1 MTEKNDLNLKT
12 IPVSKYMTKNV
23 ITATAD
29 QTIQSICTL
38 MHENNIG
45 SVVIV
50 RRVVDGLKLIGIIT
64 ERDIIH
70 QIGKVD
76 LFSTQSSVRE
86 LMSSSGDKDLI
97 TTSSD
102 TSVSDAISIMHA
114 NNIRRLPIIDNNDKG
129 MIGIITD
136 KDILKIILR
145 ISGITT
151 SYYIP
156 STFNVAFEERQGEN
170 KSNNFRNS

>member
-1 MTEKNDLNLKT
+1 MTEKDNLNLKT

-29 QTIQSICTL
+29 RTIQSICIL

-50 RRVVDGLKLIGIIT
+50 RRVVDGLKPIGIIT

-76 LFSTQSSVRE
+76 LFTTQSSVRE
-86 LMSSSGDKDLI
+86 LMSGSGNRDLI
-97 TTSSD
+97 TISSD
-102 TSVSDAISIMHA
+102 TSVSDAISTMHA

-136 KDILKIILR
+136 KDILKTILR
-145 ISGITT
+145 ISGFTT

-156 STFNVAFEERQGEN
+156 STFNVAFEERQEEN
-170 KSNNFRNS
+170 KK

>member
-1 MTEKNDLNLKT
+1 
-12 IPVSKYMTKNV
+12 MTKNV

-29 QTIQSICTL
+29 QTIQSICIL

-50 RRVVDGLKLIGIIT
+50 RRVVDGLKPIGIIT

-76 LFSTQSSVRE
+76 LFTTQSSVRE
-86 LMSSSGDKDLI
+86 LMSGSGNRHLI
-97 TTSSD
+97 TISSD
-102 TSVSDAISIMHA
+102 TSVSDAISTMHA

-129 MIGIITD
+129 MMMLTVTVVRQSAMNKNTITV
-136 KDILKIILR
+136 
-145 ISGITT
+145 T
-151 SYYIP
+151 SIMP
-156 STFNVAFEERQGEN
+156 SVRLCNTVCCA
-170 KSNNFRNS
+170 KSMRLVRS

>member
-1 MTEKNDLNLKT
+1 MTEKDNLNT
-12 IPVSKYMTKNV
+12 IPVSKYMTKNIV
-23 ITATAD
+23 TATVD
-29 QTIQSICTL
+29 QTIQSICSL
-38 MHENNIG
+38 MHKNNIG

-50 RRVVDGLKLIGIIT
+50 RRLVDGLKPIGIIT

-70 QIGKVD
+70 QIGKVE
-76 LFSTQSSVRE
+76 LFTTQSSVRE
-86 LMSSSGDKDLI
+86 LMTGSDEKDLI
-97 TTSSD
+97 TITSD
-102 TSVSDAISIMHA
+102 TSVSDAISTMHA
-114 NNIRRLPIIDNNDKG
+114 NNIRRLPIIDNKDKK

-156 STFNVAFEERQGEN
+156 STFNVAFEERQEEN
-170 KSNNFRNS
+170 KSNNFRNP

>member
-1 MTEKNDLNLKT
+1 MTEKTNLNT

-23 ITATAD
+23 ITATAE

-50 RRVVDGLKLIGIIT
+50 RRAIDGLKPIGIIT

-70 QIGKVD
+70 QIGKME

-86 LMSSSGDKDLI
+86 LMTSSGNKDLVTI
-97 TTSSD
+97 TSD
-102 TSVSDAISIMHA
+102 TPLSDAISTMHA
-114 NNIRRLPIIDNNDKG
+114 NNIRRLPIIDNKDKI
-129 MIGIITD
+129 MIGIITE
-136 KDILKIILR
+136 KDILKIYSR
-145 ISGITT
+145 
-151 SYYIP
+151 
-156 STFNVAFEERQGEN
+156 
-170 KSNNFRNS
+170 

>member
-1 MTEKNDLNLKT
+1 MTEKINLNT

-23 ITATAD
+23 ITATAE
-29 QTIQSICTL
+29 QTIQYICTL

-50 RRVVDGLKLIGIIT
+50 RRAIDGLKPIGIIT

-70 QIGKVD
+70 QIGKME

-86 LMSSSGDKDLI
+86 LMTSSGNKDLVTI
-97 TTSSD
+97 TSD
-102 TSVSDAISIMHA
+102 TSLSDAISTMHA
-114 NNIRRLPIIDNNDKG
+114 NNIRRLPIIDNKDKI

-136 KDILKIILR
+136 KDILKIYSR
-145 ISGITT
+145 
-151 SYYIP
+151 
-156 STFNVAFEERQGEN
+156 
-170 KSNNFRNS
+170 

>member
-1 MTEKNDLNLKT
+1 MTEKNNLNLKT

-29 QTIQSICTL
+29 QTIQSICIL

-50 RRVVDGLKLIGIIT
+50 RRVVDGLKPIGIIT

-76 LFSTQSSVRE
+76 LFTTQSSVRE
-86 LMSSSGDKDLI
+86 LMSGSGNRDLI
-97 TTSSD
+97 TISSD
-102 TSVSDAISIMHA
+102 TSVSDAISTMHA
-114 NNIRRLPIIDNNDKG
+114 NNIRRLPIIDDNDKG

-156 STFNVAFEERQGEN
+156 STFNVAFEEKQEEN
-170 KSNNFRNS
+170 KSNNFRNP

>member
-1 MTEKNDLNLKT
+1 
-12 IPVSKYMTKNV
+12 
-23 ITATAD
+23 
-29 QTIQSICTL
+29 

-50 RRVVDGLKLIGIIT
+50 RRAVDGLKPIGIVT

-76 LFSTQSSVRE
+76 LFTTQSSVRE
-86 LMSSSGDKDLI
+86 LMTGSGNRDLI
-97 TTSSD
+97 TISSD
-102 TSVSDAISIMHA
+102 TSVSDAISTMHA

-136 KDILKIILR
+136 KDILKTILR

-156 STFNVAFEERQGEN
+156 STFNVAFEEKQEEN
-170 KSNNFRNS
+170 KSNNFRNP